1 MLPNGLKIRN
11 INPAQDGD
19 LYGVTSI
26 DDTWVPINQM
36 IKYYKYGFGRASDY
50 VNFEIRNGNM
60 TRKQGIK
67 ILQKF
72 DGKCSEKLIKNFC
85 KYIDIS
91 DHEFWNQISKYVNKN
106 LFTISNQKN
115 LSFKVGDSEN
125 IPLEKSSVDI
135 VINVESSHCY
145 GSFSGFL
152 KEVSRVLRPGG
163 RFLFCD
169 FRPSEEIKPL
179 LSEFDSRKRIYLAS
193 PGLWQGLSC
202 VKGEMIIYPKGG
214 TAPLHHHENAE
225 HFQYIM
231 EGTGTVTF
239 ENSEHIVEK
248 GDILY
253 FFENE
258 VHAFENKD
266 ADEFVFAEFFVP
278 GSYKTIWAK
287 DANVCT
293 WLPTGKDLRGRKAAR
308 HIEKHV
314 AGEGTDI

>member
-1 MLPNGLKIRN
+1 MTLLIKGRTIAEHEVRKGVSRKLLLNRHET
-11 INPAQDGD
+11 GD
-19 LYGVTSI
+19 SRLE
-26 DDTWVPINQM
+26 
-36 IKYYKYGFGRASDY
+36 IKKYIVDSEA
-50 VNFEIRNGNM
+50 EIELNLENDSLSWLHAL
-60 TRKQGIK
+60 TEGIK
-67 ILQKF
+67 INSVTLDQQSLLVLK
-72 DGKCSEKLIKNFC
+72 GN
-85 KYIDIS
+85 
-91 DHEFWNQISKYVNKN
+91 NKTVIQN
-106 LFTISNQKN
+106 SGFSTAEILLCTVPKVSRFLGEGESIP
-115 LSFKVGDSEN
+115 FKTH
-125 IPLEKSSVDI
+125 SVDWS
-135 VINVESSHCY
+135 VEP
-145 GSFSGFL
+145 
-152 KEVSRVLRPGG
+152 V
-163 RFLFCD
+163 
-169 FRPSEEIKPL
+169 L

-293 WLPTGKDLRGRKAAR
+293 WLPTGKDLKGRKAAR

>member
-1 MLPNGLKIRN
+1 MTLLIKGSTIAEYVVSKGVSRKLLLNRHET
-11 INPAQDGD
+11 GD
-19 LYGVTSI
+19 SRLE
-26 DDTWVPINQM
+26 
-36 IKYYKYGFGRASDY
+36 IKKYIVDSEA
-50 VNFEIRNGNM
+50 EIELNLEKDSLSWFHAL
-60 TRKQGIK
+60 TEGIK
-67 ILQKF
+67 IDSVTLDQQSLLVLK
-72 DGKCSEKLIKNFC
+72 GN
-85 KYIDIS
+85 
-91 DHEFWNQISKYVNKN
+91 NKTVIQN
-106 LFTISNQKN
+106 SGFSTAEILLCTVPKVSRFLGEGEAIP
-115 LSFKVGDSEN
+115 FK
-125 IPLEKSSVDI
+125 KHSVDWS
-135 VINVESSHCY
+135 VEP
-145 GSFSGFL
+145 
-152 KEVSRVLRPGG
+152 V
-163 RFLFCD
+163 
-169 FRPSEEIKPL
+169 L

-239 ENSEHIVEK
+239 ENTEHIVEK
-248 GDILY
+248 GDVLY

-258 VHAFENKD
+258 VHSFENKD

-278 GSYKTIWAK
+278 GHYKTIWAK

>member
-1 MLPNGLKIRN
+1 MTLLIKGRTIAEHEVRKGVSRKLLLNRHETGDSRLE
-11 INPAQDGD
+11 IN
-19 LYGVTSI
+19 
-26 DDTWVPINQM
+26 
-36 IKYYKYGFGRASDY
+36 KYIVDSEA
-50 VNFEIRNGNM
+50 EIELNLE
-60 TRKQGIK
+60 KDSLSWFHALAEGIK
-67 ILQKF
+67 IDSVTLDKQSLLVLKG
-72 DGKCSEKLIKNFC
+72 D
-85 KYIDIS
+85 
-91 DHEFWNQISKYVNKN
+91 NKTVIQN
-106 LFTISNQKN
+106 SGSSIAEILLCTVPKVSRFLGAGEAIP
-115 LSFKVGDSEN
+115 FKTH
-125 IPLEKSSVDI
+125 SVDWS
-135 VINVESSHCY
+135 VEP
-145 GSFSGFL
+145 
-152 KEVSRVLRPGG
+152 V
-163 RFLFCD
+163 
-169 FRPSEEIKPL
+169 L

-239 ENSEHIVEK
+239 DNTEHIVEK

>member
-1 MLPNGLKIRN
+1 MTLLIKGSTIAEYVVSKGVSRKLLLNRHET
-11 INPAQDGD
+11 GD
-19 LYGVTSI
+19 SRLE
-26 DDTWVPINQM
+26 
-36 IKYYKYGFGRASDY
+36 IKKYIVDSEA
-50 VNFEIRNGNM
+50 EIELNLEKDSLSWFHAL
-60 TRKQGIK
+60 TEGIK
-67 ILQKF
+67 IDSVTLDQQSLLVLK
-72 DGKCSEKLIKNFC
+72 GN
-85 KYIDIS
+85 
-91 DHEFWNQISKYVNKN
+91 NKTVIQN
-106 LFTISNQKN
+106 SGFSTAEILLCTVPKVSRFLGEGEAIP
-115 LSFKVGDSEN
+115 FKTH
-125 IPLEKSSVDI
+125 SVDWS
-135 VINVESSHCY
+135 VEP
-145 GSFSGFL
+145 
-152 KEVSRVLRPGG
+152 V
-163 RFLFCD
+163 
-169 FRPSEEIKPL
+169 L

-266 ADEFVFAEFFVP
+266 ADEFIFAEFFVP

-308 HIEKHV
+308 HIEKHI

>member
-1 MLPNGLKIRN
+1 MNSEAELELTLENDSLSWFH
-11 INPAQDGD
+11 A
-19 LYGVTSI
+19 LT
-26 DDTWVPINQM
+26 
-36 IKYYKYGFGRASDY
+36 
-50 VNFEIRNGNM
+50 E
-60 TRKQGIK
+60 GIK
-67 ILQKF
+67 IDSVTLDQQSLLVLK
-72 DGKCSEKLIKNFC
+72 GN
-85 KYIDIS
+85 
-91 DHEFWNQISKYVNKN
+91 NKTVIQN
-106 LFTISNQKN
+106 SGFSTAEILLCTVPKVSRFLGEGEVIP
-115 LSFKVGDSEN
+115 FKTH
-125 IPLEKSSVDI
+125 SVDWS
-135 VINVESSHCY
+135 VEP
-145 GSFSGFL
+145 
-152 KEVSRVLRPGG
+152 V
-163 RFLFCD
+163 
-169 FRPSEEIKPL
+169 L

>member
-1 MLPNGLKIRN
+1 MTLLIKGRTIAEHEVRKGVSRKLLLNRHETGDSRLE
-11 INPAQDGD
+11 IN
-19 LYGVTSI
+19 
-26 DDTWVPINQM
+26 
-36 IKYYKYGFGRASDY
+36 KYIVDSEA
-50 VNFEIRNGNM
+50 EIELNLEKDSLSWFHAL
-60 TRKQGIK
+60 TEGIK
-67 ILQKF
+67 IDSVTLDKQSLLVLKG
-72 DGKCSEKLIKNFC
+72 D
-85 KYIDIS
+85 
-91 DHEFWNQISKYVNKN
+91 NKTVIQN
-106 LFTISNQKN
+106 SGSSIAEILLCTVPKVSRFLGEGETIP
-115 LSFKVGDSEN
+115 FKTH
-125 IPLEKSSVDI
+125 SVDWS
-135 VINVESSHCY
+135 VEP
-145 GSFSGFL
+145 
-152 KEVSRVLRPGG
+152 V
-163 RFLFCD
+163 
-169 FRPSEEIKPL
+169 L

-239 ENSEHIVEK
+239 DNSEHIVEK

>member
-1 MLPNGLKIRN
+1 MTLLIKGSTIAEYVVSKGVSRKLLLNRHET
-11 INPAQDGD
+11 GD
-19 LYGVTSI
+19 SRLE
-26 DDTWVPINQM
+26 
-36 IKYYKYGFGRASDY
+36 IKKYIVDSEA
-50 VNFEIRNGNM
+50 EIELNLEKDSLSWFHAL
-60 TRKQGIK
+60 TEGIK
-67 ILQKF
+67 IDSVTLDQQSLLVLK
-72 DGKCSEKLIKNFC
+72 GN
-85 KYIDIS
+85 
-91 DHEFWNQISKYVNKN
+91 NKTVIQN
-106 LFTISNQKN
+106 SGFSTAEILLCTVPKVSRFLGEGEAIP
-115 LSFKVGDSEN
+115 FKTH
-125 IPLEKSSVDI
+125 SVDWS
-135 VINVESSHCY
+135 VEP
-145 GSFSGFL
+145 
-152 KEVSRVLRPGG
+152 V
-163 RFLFCD
+163 
-169 FRPSEEIKPL
+169 L

-266 ADEFVFAEFFVP
+266 ADEFVFAEYFVP

-308 HIEKHV
+308 YIEKHI

>member
-1 MLPNGLKIRN
+1 MTLLIKGRTIAEHEVRKGVSRKLLLNRHETGDSRLE
-11 INPAQDGD
+11 IN
-19 LYGVTSI
+19 
-26 DDTWVPINQM
+26 
-36 IKYYKYGFGRASDY
+36 KYIVDSEA
-50 VNFEIRNGNM
+50 EIELNLEKDSLSWFHAL
-60 TRKQGIK
+60 TEGIK
-67 ILQKF
+67 IDSVTLDKQSLLVLKG
-72 DGKCSEKLIKNFC
+72 D
-85 KYIDIS
+85 
-91 DHEFWNQISKYVNKN
+91 NKTVIQN
-106 LFTISNQKN
+106 SGSSIAEILLCTVPKVSRFLGAGEAIP
-115 LSFKVGDSEN
+115 FKTH
-125 IPLEKSSVDI
+125 SVDWS
-135 VINVESSHCY
+135 VEP
-145 GSFSGFL
+145 
-152 KEVSRVLRPGG
+152 V
-163 RFLFCD
+163 
-169 FRPSEEIKPL
+169 L

-239 ENSEHIVEK
+239 DNSEHIVEK

>member
-1 MLPNGLKIRN
+1 MTLLIKGSTIAEYVVSKGVSRKLLLNRHET
-11 INPAQDGD
+11 GD
-19 LYGVTSI
+19 SRLE
-26 DDTWVPINQM
+26 
-36 IKYYKYGFGRASDY
+36 IKKYIVDSEA
-50 VNFEIRNGNM
+50 EIELNLEKDSLSWFHAL
-60 TRKQGIK
+60 TEGIK
-67 ILQKF
+67 IDSVTLDQQSLLVLK
-72 DGKCSEKLIKNFC
+72 GN
-85 KYIDIS
+85 
-91 DHEFWNQISKYVNKN
+91 NKTVIQN
-106 LFTISNQKN
+106 SGFSTAEILLCTVPKVSRFLGEGEAIP
-115 LSFKVGDSEN
+115 FKTH
-125 IPLEKSSVDI
+125 SVDWS
-135 VINVESSHCY
+135 VEP
-145 GSFSGFL
+145 
-152 KEVSRVLRPGG
+152 V
-163 RFLFCD
+163 
-169 FRPSEEIKPL
+169 L

-202 VKGEMIIYPKGG
+202 VKGEMIIYPRGG

-239 ENSEHIVEK
+239 DNSEHIVEK

>member
-1 MLPNGLKIRN
+1 MTLLIKGRTIAEHEVRKGVSCKLLLNRHETGDSRLE
-11 INPAQDGD
+11 IN
-19 LYGVTSI
+19 
-26 DDTWVPINQM
+26 
-36 IKYYKYGFGRASDY
+36 KYIVDSEA
-50 VNFEIRNGNM
+50 EIELNLEKDSLSWFHAL
-60 TRKQGIK
+60 TEGIK
-67 ILQKF
+67 IDSVTLDKQSLLVLKG
-72 DGKCSEKLIKNFC
+72 D
-85 KYIDIS
+85 
-91 DHEFWNQISKYVNKN
+91 NKTVIQN
-106 LFTISNQKN
+106 S
-115 LSFKVGDSEN
+115 G
-125 IPLEKSSVDI
+125 SSIAEILRCTVP
-135 VINVESSHCY
+135 
-145 GSFSGFL
+145 
-152 KEVSRVLRPGG
+152 KVSR
-163 RFLFCD
+163 FLGAGEAIPFKKHSID
-169 FRPSEEIKPL
+169 WSVEPVL

-202 VKGEMIIYPKGG
+202 VKGEMIIYPRGG

-239 ENSEHIVEK
+239 DNSEHIVEK

>member
-1 MLPNGLKIRN
+1 MTLLIKGRTIAEHEVRKGVSRKLLLNRHETGDSRLE
-11 INPAQDGD
+11 IN
-19 LYGVTSI
+19 
-26 DDTWVPINQM
+26 
-36 IKYYKYGFGRASDY
+36 KYIVDSEA
-50 VNFEIRNGNM
+50 EIELNLE
-60 TRKQGIK
+60 KDSLSWFHALAEGIK
-67 ILQKF
+67 IDSVTLDKQSLLVLKG
-72 DGKCSEKLIKNFC
+72 D
-85 KYIDIS
+85 
-91 DHEFWNQISKYVNKN
+91 NKTVIQN
-106 LFTISNQKN
+106 SGSSIAEILLCTVPKVSRFLGAGEAIP
-115 LSFKVGDSEN
+115 FKTH
-125 IPLEKSSVDI
+125 SVDWS
-135 VINVESSHCY
+135 VEP
-145 GSFSGFL
+145 
-152 KEVSRVLRPGG
+152 V
-163 RFLFCD
+163 
-169 FRPSEEIKPL
+169 L

-239 ENSEHIVEK
+239 DNSEHIVEK

>member
-1 MLPNGLKIRN
+1 MTLLIKGRTIAEHEVRKGVSRKLLLNRHET
-11 INPAQDGD
+11 GD
-19 LYGVTSI
+19 SRLE
-26 DDTWVPINQM
+26 
-36 IKYYKYGFGRASDY
+36 IKKYIVDSEA
-50 VNFEIRNGNM
+50 EIELNLEKDSLSWFHAL
-60 TRKQGIK
+60 TEGIK
-67 ILQKF
+67 IDSVTLDQQSLLVLKG
-72 DGKCSEKLIKNFC
+72 D
-85 KYIDIS
+85 
-91 DHEFWNQISKYVNKN
+91 NKTVIQN
-106 LFTISNQKN
+106 SGFSTAEILLCTVPKVSRFLGEGEAIP
-115 LSFKVGDSEN
+115 FKTH
-125 IPLEKSSVDI
+125 SVDWS
-135 VINVESSHCY
+135 VEP
-145 GSFSGFL
+145 
-152 KEVSRVLRPGG
+152 V
-163 RFLFCD
+163 
-169 FRPSEEIKPL
+169 L

-308 HIEKHV
+308 HIQKHV

>member
-1 MLPNGLKIRN
+1 MTLLIKGRTIAEHEVRKGVSRKLLLNRHETGDSRLE
-11 INPAQDGD
+11 IN
-19 LYGVTSI
+19 
-26 DDTWVPINQM
+26 
-36 IKYYKYGFGRASDY
+36 KYIVDSEA
-50 VNFEIRNGNM
+50 EIELNLEKDSLSWFHAL
-60 TRKQGIK
+60 TEGIK
-67 ILQKF
+67 I
-72 DGKCSEKLIKNFC
+72 DS
-85 KYIDIS
+85 
-91 DHEFWNQISKYVNKN
+91 VNLDKQSLLVLKGDN
-106 LFTISNQKN
+106 KTVIQNSGSSIAEILLCTVPKVSRFLGAGEAIP
-115 LSFKVGDSEN
+115 FKTH
-125 IPLEKSSVDI
+125 SVDWS
-135 VINVESSHCY
+135 VEP
-145 GSFSGFL
+145 
-152 KEVSRVLRPGG
+152 V
-163 RFLFCD
+163 
-169 FRPSEEIKPL
+169 L

-239 ENSEHIVEK
+239 DNSEHIVEK

>member
-1 MLPNGLKIRN
+1 MTLLIKGRTIAEHEVRKGVSRKLLLNRHETGDSRLE
-11 INPAQDGD
+11 IN
-19 LYGVTSI
+19 
-26 DDTWVPINQM
+26 
-36 IKYYKYGFGRASDY
+36 KYIVDSEA
-50 VNFEIRNGNM
+50 EIELNLE
-60 TRKQGIK
+60 KDSLSWFHALAEGIK
-67 ILQKF
+67 IDSVTLDKQSLLVLKG
-72 DGKCSEKLIKNFC
+72 D
-85 KYIDIS
+85 
-91 DHEFWNQISKYVNKN
+91 NKTVIQN
-106 LFTISNQKN
+106 SGSSIAEILLCTVPKVRRFLGEGETIP
-115 LSFKVGDSEN
+115 FKTH
-125 IPLEKSSVDI
+125 SVDWS
-135 VINVESSHCY
+135 VEP
-145 GSFSGFL
+145 
-152 KEVSRVLRPGG
+152 V
-163 RFLFCD
+163 
-169 FRPSEEIKPL
+169 L

-239 ENSEHIVEK
+239 DNSEHIVEK

>member
-1 MLPNGLKIRN
+1 MTLLIKGRTIAEHEVRKGVSRKLLLNRHETGDSRLE
-11 INPAQDGD
+11 IN
-19 LYGVTSI
+19 
-26 DDTWVPINQM
+26 
-36 IKYYKYGFGRASDY
+36 KYIVDSEA
-50 VNFEIRNGNM
+50 EIELNLE
-60 TRKQGIK
+60 KDSLSWFHALAEGIK
-67 ILQKF
+67 IDSVTLDKQSLLVLKG
-72 DGKCSEKLIKNFC
+72 D
-85 KYIDIS
+85 
-91 DHEFWNQISKYVNKN
+91 NKTVIQN
-106 LFTISNQKN
+106 SGSSIAEILLCTVPKVSRFLGEGETIP
-115 LSFKVGDSEN
+115 FKTH
-125 IPLEKSSVDI
+125 SVDWS
-135 VINVESSHCY
+135 VEP
-145 GSFSGFL
+145 
-152 KEVSRVLRPGG
+152 V
-163 RFLFCD
+163 
-169 FRPSEEIKPL
+169 L

-202 VKGEMIIYPKGG
+202 VKGEMIIYPRGG

-239 ENSEHIVEK
+239 DNSEHIVEK

>member
-1 MLPNGLKIRN
+1 MTLLIKGSTIAEHEVRKGVSRKLLLNRHETGDSRLE
-11 INPAQDGD
+11 IN
-19 LYGVTSI
+19 
-26 DDTWVPINQM
+26 
-36 IKYYKYGFGRASDY
+36 KYIVDSEAEVELNLEKDSLSWFHALA
-50 VNFEIRNGNM
+50 E
-60 TRKQGIK
+60 GIK
-67 ILQKF
+67 IDSVTLDKQSLLVLKG
-72 DGKCSEKLIKNFC
+72 D
-85 KYIDIS
+85 
-91 DHEFWNQISKYVNKN
+91 NKTVIQN
-106 LFTISNQKN
+106 SGSSIAEILLCTVPKVSRFLGAGEAIP
-115 LSFKVGDSEN
+115 FKTH
-125 IPLEKSSVDI
+125 SVDWS
-135 VINVESSHCY
+135 VEP
-145 GSFSGFL
+145 
-152 KEVSRVLRPGG
+152 V
-163 RFLFCD
+163 
-169 FRPSEEIKPL
+169 L

-202 VKGEMIIYPKGG
+202 VKGEMIIYPRGG

-239 ENSEHIVEK
+239 DNSEHIVEK

>member
-1 MLPNGLKIRN
+1 MTLLIKGRTIAEHEVRKGVSRKLLLNRHETGDSRLE
-11 INPAQDGD
+11 INK
-19 LYGVTSI
+19 YII
-26 DDTWVPINQM
+26 DSE
-36 IKYYKYGFGRASDY
+36 A
-50 VNFEIRNGNM
+50 EIELNLEKDSLSWFHAL
-60 TRKQGIK
+60 TEGIK
-67 ILQKF
+67 IDSVTLDKQSLLVLKG
-72 DGKCSEKLIKNFC
+72 D
-85 KYIDIS
+85 
-91 DHEFWNQISKYVNKN
+91 NKTVIQN
-106 LFTISNQKN
+106 S
-115 LSFKVGDSEN
+115 G
-125 IPLEKSSVDI
+125 SSIAEILLCTVP
-135 VINVESSHCY
+135 
-145 GSFSGFL
+145 
-152 KEVSRVLRPGG
+152 KVSR
-163 RFLFCD
+163 FLGAGEAIPFKKHSID
-169 FRPSEEIKPL
+169 WSVEPVL

-202 VKGEMIIYPKGG
+202 VKGEMIIYPRGG

-239 ENSEHIVEK
+239 DNSEHIVEK

>member
-1 MLPNGLKIRN
+1 
-11 INPAQDGD
+11 
-19 LYGVTSI
+19 
-26 DDTWVPINQM
+26 
-36 IKYYKYGFGRASDY
+36 
-50 VNFEIRNGNM
+50 M
-60 TRKQGIK
+60 T
-67 ILQKF
+67 L
-72 DGKCSEKLIKNFC
+72 LIKGSTIAEYVVSKGVSRKLLLNRHETGDSRLEIN
-85 KYIDIS
+85 KYI
-91 DHEFWNQISKYVNKN
+91 V
-106 LFTISNQKN
+106 
-115 LSFKVGDSEN
+115 DSEAEIELN
-125 IPLEKSSVDI
+125 LEKDSLSWFHALTEGIMIDSVTFDKQSLLVLKGDNKTVIQNSGSSIAEILLCTVPKVSRFLGAGEAIPFKTHSVDWS
-135 VINVESSHCY
+135 VEP
-145 GSFSGFL
+145 
-152 KEVSRVLRPGG
+152 V
-163 RFLFCD
+163 
-169 FRPSEEIKPL
+169 L

-239 ENSEHIVEK
+239 ENTEHIVEK
-248 GDILY
+248 GDVLY

-258 VHAFENKD
+258 VHSFENKD

-278 GSYKTIWAK
+278 GDYKTIWAK

>member
-1 MLPNGLKIRN
+1 MTLLIKGRTIAEHEVRKGVSRKLLLNRHETGDSRLE
-11 INPAQDGD
+11 IN
-19 LYGVTSI
+19 
-26 DDTWVPINQM
+26 
-36 IKYYKYGFGRASDY
+36 KYIVDSEA
-50 VNFEIRNGNM
+50 EIELNLE
-60 TRKQGIK
+60 KDSLSWFHALAEGIK
-67 ILQKF
+67 IDSVTLDKQSLLVLKG
-72 DGKCSEKLIKNFC
+72 D
-85 KYIDIS
+85 
-91 DHEFWNQISKYVNKN
+91 NKTVIQN
-106 LFTISNQKN
+106 SGSSIAEILLCTVPKVSRFLGEGETIP
-115 LSFKVGDSEN
+115 FKTH
-125 IPLEKSSVDI
+125 SVDWS
-135 VINVESSHCY
+135 VEP
-145 GSFSGFL
+145 
-152 KEVSRVLRPGG
+152 V
-163 RFLFCD
+163 
-169 FRPSEEIKPL
+169 L

-202 VKGEMIIYPKGG
+202 VKGEMIIYPRGG

-239 ENSEHIVEK
+239 DNSEHIVEK

-258 VHAFENKD
+258 VHAFENKN

>member
-1 MLPNGLKIRN
+1 MTLLIKGSTIAEYVVSKGVSRKLLLNRHETGDSRLE
-11 INPAQDGD
+11 IN
-19 LYGVTSI
+19 
-26 DDTWVPINQM
+26 
-36 IKYYKYGFGRASDY
+36 KYIVDSEA
-50 VNFEIRNGNM
+50 EIELNLE
-60 TRKQGIK
+60 KDSLSWFHALAEGIK
-67 ILQKF
+67 IDSVTLDKQSLLVLKG
-72 DGKCSEKLIKNFC
+72 D
-85 KYIDIS
+85 
-91 DHEFWNQISKYVNKN
+91 NKTVIQN
-106 LFTISNQKN
+106 SGSSIAEILLCTVPKVSRFLGAGEAIP
-115 LSFKVGDSEN
+115 FKTH
-125 IPLEKSSVDI
+125 SVDWS
-135 VINVESSHCY
+135 VEP
-145 GSFSGFL
+145 
-152 KEVSRVLRPGG
+152 V
-163 RFLFCD
+163 
-169 FRPSEEIKPL
+169 L

-239 ENSEHIVEK
+239 DNSEHIVEK

-308 HIEKHV
+308 HIEKHI

>member
-1 MLPNGLKIRN
+1 MTLLIKGRTIAEHEVRKGVSRKLLLNRHETGDSRLE
-11 INPAQDGD
+11 IN
-19 LYGVTSI
+19 
-26 DDTWVPINQM
+26 
-36 IKYYKYGFGRASDY
+36 KYIVDSEA
-50 VNFEIRNGNM
+50 EIELNLE
-60 TRKQGIK
+60 KDSLSWFHALAEGIK
-67 ILQKF
+67 IDSVTLDKQSLLVLKG
-72 DGKCSEKLIKNFC
+72 D
-85 KYIDIS
+85 
-91 DHEFWNQISKYVNKN
+91 NKTVIQN
-106 LFTISNQKN
+106 S
-115 LSFKVGDSEN
+115 G
-125 IPLEKSSVDI
+125 SSIAEILLCTVP
-135 VINVESSHCY
+135 
-145 GSFSGFL
+145 
-152 KEVSRVLRPGG
+152 KVSR
-163 RFLFCD
+163 FLGAGEAIPFKKHSID
-169 FRPSEEIKPL
+169 WSVEPVL

-239 ENSEHIVEK
+239 DNSEHIVEK

>member
-1 MLPNGLKIRN
+1 
-11 INPAQDGD
+11 
-19 LYGVTSI
+19 
-26 DDTWVPINQM
+26 
-36 IKYYKYGFGRASDY
+36 
-50 VNFEIRNGNM
+50 M
-60 TRKQGIK
+60 T
-67 ILQKF
+67 L
-72 DGKCSEKLIKNFC
+72 LIKGRTIAEHEVRKGVSRKLLLNRHETGDSRLEIN
-85 KYIDIS
+85 KYII
-91 DHEFWNQISKYVNKN
+91 
-106 LFTISNQKN
+106 
-115 LSFKVGDSEN
+115 DSEAEIELN
-125 IPLEKSSVDI
+125 LEKDSLSWFHALTEGIMIDSVTFDKQSLLVLKGDNKTVIQNSGSSIAEILLCTVPK
-135 VINVESSHCY
+135 V
-145 GSFSGFL
+145 
-152 KEVSRVLRPGG
+152 G
-163 RFLFCD
+163 RFLGAGEAIPFKKHSID
-169 FRPSEEIKPL
+169 WSVEPVL

-202 VKGEMIIYPKGG
+202 VKGEMIIYPRGG

-239 ENSEHIVEK
+239 DNSEHIVEK

>member
-1 MLPNGLKIRN
+1 MTLLIKGSTIAEYVVSKGVSRKLLLNRHET
-11 INPAQDGD
+11 GD
-19 LYGVTSI
+19 SRLE
-26 DDTWVPINQM
+26 
-36 IKYYKYGFGRASDY
+36 IKKYIVDSEA
-50 VNFEIRNGNM
+50 EIELNLEKDSLSWFHAL
-60 TRKQGIK
+60 TEGIK
-67 ILQKF
+67 IDSVTLDQQSLLVLK
-72 DGKCSEKLIKNFC
+72 GN
-85 KYIDIS
+85 
-91 DHEFWNQISKYVNKN
+91 NK
-106 LFTISNQKN
+106 T
-115 LSFKVGDSEN
+115 
-125 IPLEKSSVDI
+125 
-135 VINVESSHCY
+135 VIQN
-145 GSFSGFL
+145 SGFSTAEIL
-152 KEVSRVLRPGG
+152 LCTVPKVSR
-163 RFLFCD
+163 FLGEGEAIPFKTHSID
-169 FRPSEEIKPL
+169 WSVEPVL

>member
-1 MLPNGLKIRN
+1 MTLLIKGRTIAEHEVRKGVSHKLLLNRHETGDSRLE
-11 INPAQDGD
+11 IN
-19 LYGVTSI
+19 
-26 DDTWVPINQM
+26 
-36 IKYYKYGFGRASDY
+36 KYIVDSEA
-50 VNFEIRNGNM
+50 EIELNLEKDSLSWFHAL
-60 TRKQGIK
+60 TEGIK
-67 ILQKF
+67 IDSVTLDKQSLLVLKG
-72 DGKCSEKLIKNFC
+72 D
-85 KYIDIS
+85 
-91 DHEFWNQISKYVNKN
+91 NKTVIQN
-106 LFTISNQKN
+106 SGSSIAEILLCTVPKVSRFLGEGEAIP
-115 LSFKVGDSEN
+115 FKTH
-125 IPLEKSSVDI
+125 SVDWS
-135 VINVESSHCY
+135 VEP
-145 GSFSGFL
+145 
-152 KEVSRVLRPGG
+152 V
-163 RFLFCD
+163 
-169 FRPSEEIKPL
+169 L

-239 ENSEHIVEK
+239 DNSEHIVEK

>member
-1 MLPNGLKIRN
+1 MTLLIKGRTIAEHEVRKGVSRKLLLNRHETGDSRLE
-11 INPAQDGD
+11 IN
-19 LYGVTSI
+19 
-26 DDTWVPINQM
+26 
-36 IKYYKYGFGRASDY
+36 KYIVDSEA
-50 VNFEIRNGNM
+50 EIELNLE
-60 TRKQGIK
+60 KDSLSWFHALAEGIK
-67 ILQKF
+67 IDSVTLDKQSLLVLKG
-72 DGKCSEKLIKNFC
+72 D
-85 KYIDIS
+85 
-91 DHEFWNQISKYVNKN
+91 NKTVIQN
-106 LFTISNQKN
+106 SGSSIAEILLCTVPKVSRFLGEGETIP
-115 LSFKVGDSEN
+115 FKTH
-125 IPLEKSSVDI
+125 SVDWS
-135 VINVESSHCY
+135 VEP
-145 GSFSGFL
+145 
-152 KEVSRVLRPGG
+152 V
-163 RFLFCD
+163 
-169 FRPSEEIKPL
+169 L

-239 ENSEHIVEK
+239 DNSEHIVEK